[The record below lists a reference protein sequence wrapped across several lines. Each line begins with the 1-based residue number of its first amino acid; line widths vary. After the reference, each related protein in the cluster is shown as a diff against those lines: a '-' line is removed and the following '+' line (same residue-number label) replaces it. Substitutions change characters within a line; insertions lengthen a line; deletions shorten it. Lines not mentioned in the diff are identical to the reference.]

1 VPEGPPDDRFLYLSD
16 VLPTAW
22 QAVAYADVA
31 PGDTIGVWGLG
42 PIGQMCVRIALH
54 QGAGRVIA
62 VDQVPERLH
71 LAEQWGAEPLD
82 FSTVADVTDAIW
94 ELTAAKGLDAG
105 IDAAGMEA
113 AGSAADSVLATM
125 KLQTDKLVALRNCV
139 GSIRRGGTLSIS
151 GVYTGHYPLF
161 PLGDLF
167 DKQIS
172 IRMGQANV
180 RRWVDEIMPLV
191 SGGDDPLGVESLA
204 THRLPLDQA
213 PYGYEIFQNKQDGA
227 VKVVLNP

>member
-1 VPEGPPDDRFLYLSD
+1 
-16 VLPTAW
+16 
-22 QAVAYADVA
+22 
-31 PGDTIGVWGLG
+31 
-42 PIGQMCVRIALH
+42 
-54 QGAGRVIA
+54 
-62 VDQVPERLH
+62 
-71 LAEQWGAEPLD
+71 
-82 FSTVADVTDAIW
+82 
-94 ELTAAKGLDAG
+94 
-105 IDAAGMEA
+105 MEA